1 MTLVHYF
8 YHIRTKIDLQQRKS
22 SNQKYSL
29 FHLSPAHPLGVA
41 HIIADLKLDTPSI
54 LTALLHDTVE
64 DTPVTLQNIT
74 NEFSSEISRLGE
86 VS

>member
-1 MTLVHYF
+1 M
-8 YHIRTKIDLQQRKS
+8 KIDLQQRKS
-22 SNQKYSL
+22 SNRKYSL
-29 FHLSPAHPLGVA
+29 FHLPPAHPLGVA

-86 VS
+86 VA

>member
-1 MTLVHYF
+1 M
-8 YHIRTKIDLQQRKS
+8 
-22 SNQKYSL
+22 YSL
-29 FHLSPAHPLGVA
+29 FHFSSAHPLGVA

-74 NEFSSEISRLGE
+74 NEFSSEISHLGE
-86 VS
+86 VA